1 MPSSSSKKID
11 IFHVLLF
18 IVFLCAFDNI
28 YLSFFIYKIKLYKQN
43 YIYNKLW
50 KYFIRLFTFNIKNV
64 IDFKKKSKCYHWQK
78 KKKKY
83 NQDTKN
89 HSICW
94 KIILKKLSKSINY
107 EKVRDNCHYRG
118 AAHSICNFKLNVPNE
133 KYT

>member
-1 MPSSSSKKID
+1 MILKRK
-11 IFHVLLF
+11 
-18 IVFLCAFDNI
+18 A
-28 YLSFFIYKIKLYKQN
+28 
-43 YIYNKLW
+43 
-50 KYFIRLFTFNIKNV
+50 NV
-64 IDFKKKSKCYHWQK
+64 TIGK

-83 NQDTKN
+83 NQDKKN

-107 EKVRDNCHYRG
+107 EKVRDKCHYRG